1 MNYSFPL
8 LQKPNRMPNILNLC
22 SNLIRT
28 ITLMQSLQLCSSK
41 KNVQSLNKFKTLAT
55 FTCQLEKAER
65 KEF

>member
-1 MNYSFPL
+1 
-8 LQKPNRMPNILNLC
+8 
-22 SNLIRT
+22 
-28 ITLMQSLQLCSSK
+28 MQSLQLYSSK